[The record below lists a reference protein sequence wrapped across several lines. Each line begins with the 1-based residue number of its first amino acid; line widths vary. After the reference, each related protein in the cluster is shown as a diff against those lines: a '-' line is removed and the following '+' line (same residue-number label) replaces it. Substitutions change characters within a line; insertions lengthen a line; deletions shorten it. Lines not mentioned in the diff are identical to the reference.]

1 MHTAVALLLTAVLG
15 SAATAAP
22 VPLDAKSE
30 ADLIALEKGKWDPSS
45 LGDPKA
51 MVSLFADDFV
61 SVEYGADVNGGVK
74 RKTKAEV
81 FSGGPLPPAKFELSD
96 FKTIKPSADSV
107 ILSYHVHGLSFAWD
121 AYATSVWAKRAGKW
135 TTVFYQASTAAP
147 SAGAAPK

>member
-1 MHTAVALLLTAVLG
+1 MHTAVALLLTTILG
-15 SAATAAP
+15 SAAMAAT
-22 VPLDAKSE
+22 PLNAKSE
-30 ADLIALEKGKWDPSS
+30 ADLIALEKGKWDPSI
-45 LGDPKA
+45 LGDLKT
-51 MVSLFADDFV
+51 MVSMFADDFV

-81 FSGGPLPPAKFELSD
+81 FSGGPLPPAKFELTD

-147 SAGAAPK
+147 SGGAAPK